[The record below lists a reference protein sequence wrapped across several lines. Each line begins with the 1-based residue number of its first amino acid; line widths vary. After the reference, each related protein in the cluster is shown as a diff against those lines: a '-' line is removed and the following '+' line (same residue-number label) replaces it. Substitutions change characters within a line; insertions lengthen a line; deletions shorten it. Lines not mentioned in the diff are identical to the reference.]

1 MLPGLTHAKTVRE
14 VDVVA
19 NLREH
24 FGYNCK
30 NNCDTLFFAGGET
43 FFIQNEQ
50 KLDNFM
56 PKAGQKIRFLSKL
69 INWPVQVPSFQ
80 NDWSR
85 DCQVA
90 CLLT

>member
-19 NLREH
+19 NSREH

-43 FFIQNEQ
+43 FFIQSEQ

-56 PKAGQKIRFLSKL
+56 PGAGQKIRFL
-69 INWPVQVPSFQ
+69 
-80 NDWSR
+80 
-85 DCQVA
+85 
-90 CLLT
+90 T